1 MSQIVQEEAK
11 MSQSKG
17 SKSIIP
23 GGKAIGFMV
32 VRGFGLF
39 LSVSGM
45 AGIALILG
53 PLNSVIK
60 DLTFTLVFE
69 SKVYA
74 FLLCLAMAVVGG
86 ALDFVGNLGL
96 KKIEES

>member
-1 MSQIVQEEAK
+1 MNEK
-11 MSQSKG
+11 KG
-17 SKSIIP
+17 IKSIIP
-23 GGKAIGFMV
+23 SWKAIVFMV

-45 AGIALILG
+45 VGMTFILG
-53 PLNSVIK
+53 PLDRV
-60 DLTFTLVFE
+60 LTAPTFTPIFD

-74 FLLCLAMAVVGG
+74 FLICLAMAVVGG
-86 ALDFVGNLGL
+86 ALDFGANLGL

>member
-1 MSQIVQEEAK
+1 LKIPVEEAK
-11 MSQSKG
+11 MGQSKSG
-17 SKSIIP
+17 KSIIP
-23 GGKAIGFMV
+23 SGKAIGFMV

-45 AGIALILG
+45 VGITLVLG

-60 DLTFTLVFE
+60 GLTITPVFD

-86 ALDFVGNLGL
+86 ALDFVANLGL
-96 KKIEES
+96 KSIGES

>member
-1 MSQIVQEEAK
+1 MSEK
-11 MSQSKG
+11 KN

-23 GGKAIGFMV
+23 GWKAIGFMV
-32 VRGFGLF
+32 IRGFGLF

-60 DLTFTLVFE
+60 DLTFNLVFE

-96 KKIEES
+96 KRVEEA